1 MNPAQELPAI
11 RARGTARLL
20 ELAVLILAVGVL
32 LALIVKLCGADPQAA
47 FAALFRG
54 AFGSAVAWG
63 DTLKRTAVLAFLGL
77 AVALSFRAGLFN
89 IGADG
94 QFIVGAMAAAALGV
108 RILPAEVPGFL
119 GVGALCFVGALAG
132 AGWSL
137 VAGIWK
143 RWRGVSEVIVSL
155 MLNFLALVLLK
166 YLVGYPELLRDPAS
180 IEKRSALF
188 PLGAQLPGWGETSFH
203 AGIFL
208 VVPVVLALHAL
219 VFHMRAGLSLR
230 ATGLNPIAA
239 RACGIPVERVRLLVF
254 GASGALAGWAG
265 AMAVMADGRLT
276 QNPPFPEYGFMAL
289 AVALVAGLYPLAV
302 LPAAFGFAAL
312 EAGAKAM
319 ERSAN
324 VPSDVVYLVEGVV
337 ILALLSRN
345 LRLPGSAEAEG

>member
-1 MNPAQELPAI
+1 M
-11 RARGTARLL
+11 LL
-20 ELAVLILAVGVL
+20 LSVGVL
-32 LALIVKLCGADPQAA
+32 LALIVKFCGADPREA

-54 AFGSAVAWG
+54 AFGSTVAWG

-77 AVALSFRAGLFN
+77 AVVLSFRAGLFN

-94 QFIVGAMAAAALGV
+94 QFVVGAMAAAALGV
-108 RILPAEVPGFL
+108 KILPVEVPWVL
-119 GVGALCFVGALAG
+119 GVGALFLTGALAG
-132 AGWSL
+132 AGWSM
-137 VAGIWK
+137 VAGLLK
-143 RWRGVSEVIVSL
+143 QWRGVSEVIVTL

-166 YLVGYPELLRDPAS
+166 YLVGYPQFLRDS
-180 IEKRSALF
+180 LTIEKKSALL
-188 PLGAQLPGWGETSFH
+188 PEGAQLPGWGETSFH

-208 VVPVVLALHAL
+208 AVPAVLALQAL
-219 VFHMRAGLSLR
+219 LFHTRAGLSLR
-230 ATGLNPIAA
+230 ATGLNPVAA

-276 QNPPFPEYGFMAL
+276 QNPPFPEYGFMAI
-289 AVALVAGLYPLAV
+289 AVALAAGLYPLAV

-324 VPSDVVYLVEGVV
+324 VPSDVVFLIEGVV
-337 ILALLSRN
+337 ILALLSRE
-345 LRLPGSAEAEG
+345 LRIPGGAEPGHSTV